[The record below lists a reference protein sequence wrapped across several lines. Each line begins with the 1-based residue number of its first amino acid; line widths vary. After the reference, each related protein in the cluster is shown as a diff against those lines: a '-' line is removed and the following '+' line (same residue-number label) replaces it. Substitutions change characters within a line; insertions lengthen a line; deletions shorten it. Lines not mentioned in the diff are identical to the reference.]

1 VPDALATAANLLHSN
16 GWQSG
21 KTWGYEVVLPAGG
34 ARWLNE
40 TRILADWQK
49 AGFSRTGGKTFPGPD
64 DRAVLKL
71 PAGKE
76 GPAFLVLKNFF
87 VLKRY
92 NNADAYAL
100 AVGLL
105 ADRLAGSKGL
115 VQPWPRPPGS
125 LNGEEKF
132 LLQKL
137 LQKKGY
143 YSGEIDGL
151 LGDATRAAIRIFQEE
166 MGVPA
171 DGKPSLDI
179 LEALRQ

>member
-1 VPDALATAANLLHSN
+1 
-16 GWQSG
+16 
-21 KTWGYEVVLPAGG
+21 
-34 ARWLNE
+34 
-40 TRILADWQK
+40 
-49 AGFSRTGGKTFPGPD
+49 
-64 DRAVLKL
+64 VLKL
-71 PAGKE
+71 PAGKK

-132 LLQKL
+132 LLQAL

-151 LGDATRAAIRIFQEE
+151 LGEATRAAIRIFQEE
-166 MGVPA
+166 IGMPV